1 MSRLKNLFLDH
12 VGQTIDTPLGIEVNR
27 ADGIYLYSP
36 DGKRY
41 IDLISGVTVS
51 NVGHNNP
58 VVVDAVCKQAK
69 EYLHLMV
76 YGEVIQS
83 PQVEY
88 AVLLS
93 NYLPQPIDTI
103 YFVNSGSEAIEGALK
118 LAKRYTG
125 RTELISCVNAY
136 HGSSHGALSV
146 MGAEEY
152 RNSFR
157 PLLPDTR
164 RIRFNNFDDINHI
177 TERTAAVLVEPVQ
190 GEAGVIAPISG
201 YLQSLRS
208 KCDEVGA
215 LLIFDEIQCGFS
227 RVGGGMFAA
236 CKYEVTPDIL
246 VMAKAMGGGMPL
258 GGFAARGEVMSAFKT
273 NPILGHI
280 TTFGGH
286 PVCCAAGMAAMRYLI
301 DNNIVDSVE
310 SKGERLKSG
319 IDTSQGLIKE
329 IRCEGMLMAIEFGD
343 MDICNRVSRWA
354 LDNEGL
360 VSESFLF
367 CPSAMRVAPPL
378 TITDDEIDMICEKI
392 NNSILAISNT
402 L

>member
-1 MSRLKNLFLDH
+1 MGRLRELFLDH
-12 VGQTIDTPLGIEVNR
+12 VGQTIDTPLGIEVQR
-27 ADGIYLYSP
+27 AEGIYLYSP

-58 VVVDAVCKQAK
+58 YVVEAVCAQVR
-69 EYLHLMV
+69 EYMHLMV

-88 AVLLS
+88 AHLLS
-93 NYLPQPIDTI
+93 KQLPEGLDSI

-118 LAKRYTG
+118 LAKRYTS

-146 MGAEEY
+146 MGGEEY

-164 RIRFNNFDDINHI
+164 LINFNSFSDLNHI

-190 GEAGVIAPISG
+190 GEAGVVSPKEG
-201 YLQSLRS
+201 YLASLRAR
-208 KCDEVGA
+208 CNEVGA
-215 LLIFDEIQCGFS
+215 MLIFDEVQCAIG
-227 RVGGGMFAA
+227 RVGDIFAA
-236 CKYEVTPDIL
+236 KKFGVTPDIL
-246 VMAKAMGGGMPL
+246 VMAKAFGGGMPL
-258 GGFAARGEVMSAFKT
+258 GGFAAKKEVMAAFKT

-286 PVCCAAGMAAMRYLI
+286 PVCCAAGMAAMNYLL
-301 DNNIVDSVE
+301 DNDIISKVE
-310 SKGERLKSG
+310 AKGARLVNAINSGSK
-319 IDTSQGLIKE
+319 LIKE
-329 IRCEGMLMAIEFGD
+329 IRREGLLMAIEFGD
-343 MDICNRVSRWA
+343 IDISNRVSRAA
-354 LDNEGL
+354 LEQEGL

-367 CPSAMRVAPPL
+367 CPTAMRVAPPL
-378 TITDDEIDMICEKI
+378 TITDEEIDMVAEGI
-392 NNSILAISNT
+392 NRVITSLENL